1 MGAAAAEP
9 PSAMGLVS
17 SVVND
22 TLEFYR
28 WTWSIRGNAPG
39 RPRPRHRRARRPPPA
54 ATDAQRLKMA
64 PSPGRRGER
73 SGPRDGAAAGT
84 RLPCSR
90 LPSSPL
96 QGRSVQC
103 LFICRNPAYRPE
115 VRGASIRG
123 KVSAS
128 PGRPRVDVAKSAS
141 QGRGSSGSLPPRR
154 ALGWSYGS
162 RISEVS
168 GALR

>member
-54 ATDAQRLKMA
+54 AADAQRLKMA
-64 PSPGRRGER
+64 PSPGRRGAR
-73 SGPRDGAAAGT
+73 SG
-84 RLPCSR
+84 
-90 LPSSPL
+90 
-96 QGRSVQC
+96 
-103 LFICRNPAYRPE
+103 
-115 VRGASIRG
+115 
-123 KVSAS
+123 S
-128 PGRPRVDVAKSAS
+128 PGWDRGGIRPPPLSP
-141 QGRGSSGSLPPRR
+141 QLPPALLAPPG
-154 ALGWSYGS
+154 ALGAVFVYPP
-162 RISEVS
+162 
-168 GALR
+168 

>member
-54 ATDAQRLKMA
+54 AADAQRLKMA
-64 PSPGRRGER
+64 PSPGRRGAR
-73 SGPRDGAAAGT
+73 SGSAGW
-84 RLPCSR
+84 
-90 LPSSPL
+90 
-96 QGRSVQC
+96 
-103 LFICRNPAYRPE
+103 
-115 VRGASIRG
+115 
-123 KVSAS
+123 
-128 PGRPRVDVAKSAS
+128 
-141 QGRGSSGSLPPRR
+141 GRGGSQTPPLPP
-154 ALGWSYGS
+154 ALLAPP
-162 RISEVS
+162 
-168 GALR
+168 GALFVYLP